1 MNKKFQIP
9 MRAVLL
15 AGAAVFGTALLVMPA
30 HAATTGAVGVAP
42 GMVQAAASTTVSA
55 TVVGIDA
62 ASREV
67 KLKGA
72 GGKVF
77 TVTAGAEVHNFAQ
90 IKLGDTVI
98 AQYTEAL
105 SLELKKAGTGVASG
119 TTYDAAAR
127 AKLGAKPAGGVGR
140 IQMILADVTAVDS
153 KTQLV
158 TLRGPEGNVVH
169 LKVQDPEQLKN
180 IKKGDQV
187 EVVYSEAL
195 AVSVESAPKAKAK
208 AK

>member
-67 KLKGA
+67 NLRSP
-72 GGKVF
+72 VEF
-77 TVTAGAEVHNFAQ
+77 VTN
-90 IKLGDTVI
+90 
-98 AQYTEAL
+98 
-105 SLELKKAGTGVASG
+105 
-119 TTYDAAAR
+119 
-127 AKLGAKPAGGVGR
+127 
-140 IQMILADVTAVDS
+140 
-153 KTQLV
+153 
-158 TLRGPEGNVVH
+158 
-169 LKVQDPEQLKN
+169 
-180 IKKGDQV
+180 
-187 EVVYSEAL
+187 
-195 AVSVESAPKAKAK
+195 
-208 AK
+208 